1 MTGAQA
7 PVVPGQ
13 VAERYLSRIETH
25 LIRLGECHDPL
36 GHLFAIE
43 RLARAAR
50 AEWWAEQRSP
60 DRERRW
66 P

>member
-50 AEWWAEQRSP
+50 AEWWEAQRQTQP
-60 DRERRW
+60 ARHGR
-66 P
+66 